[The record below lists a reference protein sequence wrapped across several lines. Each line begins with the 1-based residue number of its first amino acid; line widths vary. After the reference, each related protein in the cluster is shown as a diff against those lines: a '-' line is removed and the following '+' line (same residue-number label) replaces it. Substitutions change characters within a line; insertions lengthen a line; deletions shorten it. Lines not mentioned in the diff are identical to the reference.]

1 MATQKR
7 IENMTL
13 DEIEEALTGTA
24 ERTQRLRELRKKKK
38 QEEYADLCRQI
49 AEFVLDLSDLAAQP
63 VVDFRKRMSEKKY
76 EAAAK
81 ILTHELATAPDN
93 APTRALRRDQ
103 ELTQKKGKTSPEMK
117 TEAGA

>member
-7 IENMTL
+7 IEHLTL
-13 DEIEEALTGTA
+13 AEVEKAVQENEA
-24 ERTQRLRELRKKKK
+24 ERRILIEIREKKK

-93 APTRALRRDQ
+93 APVRAAKKDQ
-103 ELTQKKGKTSPEMK
+103 EQAQRKGHHRPEMK
-117 TEAGA
+117 AGMGA

>member
-7 IENMTL
+7 IEHLTL
-13 DEIEEALTGTA
+13 AEVEKAVQENEA
-24 ERTQRLRELRKKKK
+24 ERRILIEIREKKK
-38 QEEYADLCRQI
+38 QEEYTKLCRMI
-49 AEFVLDLSDLAAQP
+49 AEFVLDLSDLTAQP

-93 APTRALRRDQ
+93 APVRAAKKDQ
-103 ELTQKKGKTSPEMK
+103 EQAQRKGHHRPEMK
-117 TEAGA
+117 AGMGA

>member
-93 APTRALRRDQ
+93 APVRAAKKDQ
-103 ELTQKKGKTSPEMK
+103 EQAQRKGHHRPEMK
-117 TEAGA
+117 AGMGA

>member
-7 IENMTL
+7 IEHLTL
-13 DEIEEALTGTA
+13 AEVEKAVQENEA
-24 ERTQRLRELRKKKK
+24 ERRILIEIREKKK
-38 QEEYADLCRQI
+38 QEEYTKLCRMI
-49 AEFVLDLSDLAAQP
+49 AEFVLDLSDLTAQP